1 MSTTNEL
8 PTPTID
14 QKLDAIINLVND
26 FRATLLER
34 MDKVEEDSRLRYVD
48 LRQRMTEMETR
59 LTERMD
65 RLEVR
70 FDRQER
76 QLAFV
81 AERMEHL
88 DIKFDVF
95 VKEFSFLK
103 DRVRQVEDTR
113 ELGMR

>member
-1 MSTTNEL
+1 MNTTNEL
-8 PTPTID
+8 PPPNLEQKMDMLID
-14 QKLDAIINLVND
+14 LVNS
-26 FRATLLER
+26 FRSTLLER

-48 LRQRMTEMETR
+48 LRH
-59 LTERMD
+59 
-65 RLEVR
+65 RLEQQEERLVRLEER

-113 ELGMR
+113 ELGIR